1 MVPVRDDDD
10 TGSVPHPREMAMADR
25 DEQTESDRHG
35 RGGKGSDLEGRTA
48 PGIEPATEDVA
59 VIPDADD
66 LEDRY
71 RLLRELRGLG
81 RCVGLEG

>member
-1 MVPVRDDDD
+1 
-10 TGSVPHPREMAMADR
+10 MADP
-25 DEQTESDRHG
+25 DEHNGPDRNERRGERSDG
-35 RGGKGSDLEGRTA
+35 DGRTT
-48 PGIEPATEDVA
+48 PGIAEGTRDDVA

-66 LEDRY
+66 LEERY

>member
-1 MVPVRDDDD
+1 
-10 TGSVPHPREMAMADR
+10 MADR

-35 RGGKGSDLEGRTA
+35 RRGEGSEGRTTPRIELA
-48 PGIEPATEDVA
+48 PGDAA
-59 VIPDADD
+59 VIPDAED

>member
-1 MVPVRDDDD
+1 
-10 TGSVPHPREMAMADR
+10 MADR
-25 DEQTESDRHG
+25 DEDTAHPRPA
-35 RGGKGSDLEGRTA
+35 GRTERSDQQGRTPPRA
-48 PGIEPATEDVA
+48 DPGSRDDVA

-66 LEDRY
+66 LEERY